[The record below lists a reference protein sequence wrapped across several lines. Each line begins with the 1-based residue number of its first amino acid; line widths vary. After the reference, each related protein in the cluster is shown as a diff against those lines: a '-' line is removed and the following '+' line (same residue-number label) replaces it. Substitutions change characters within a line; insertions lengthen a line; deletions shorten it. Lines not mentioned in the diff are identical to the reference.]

1 MAPWLLGRPAGES
14 RRGLVVS
21 EAKRFEAQL
30 GRNRLRKLKV
40 RRIEPVEKPKEGQG
54 YDKLQIGT
62 WVADRLCSYESEM
75 RARPGSRIK
84 SQLSE

>member
-1 MAPWLLGRPAGES
+1 MAPWLLGRPAGEG

-40 RRIEPVEKPKEGQG
+40 RRIEPLEKPKEGQG
-54 YDKLQIGT
+54 YDKFQIGT
-62 WVADRLCSYESEM
+62 WVADRLCSNESEM

-84 SQLSE
+84 SQLS